1 MTLDGVTAL
10 ILLYFTEFDSFA
22 GLSRHSGYR
31 VVEDRPILSAEYG
44 LSLFCRNWP
53 TVQRGLSAIAKLHV
67 LMAGRPT
74 VLGKL
79 FGHNCGQYAGA

>member
-44 LSLFCRNWP
+44 LSLFCRN
-53 TVQRGLSAIAKLHV
+53 
-67 LMAGRPT
+67 
-74 VLGKL
+74 
-79 FGHNCGQYAGA
+79 